1 VGRRGGRLSERGTRG
16 RAARRNRG
24 FSLSELLAVVALIG
38 IAIAI
43 GIPIVNEQVRMAEVR
58 AVADDLALHLRAAR
72 TIAVTKHTTI
82 TFAIDVDPINRFRYN
97 GNDGVEK
104 EIKMPGRVRIASASA
119 PSINFKRNGSVDAA
133 SSIILESD
141 VSGARERWTANVSAA
156 GLTTLVH
163 ERVN

>member
-1 VGRRGGRLSERGTRG
+1 MSGRPSEVSGEVSGTSSPCRPPLPGKTACSARFPGVLDSSLARRMLNRGRGGGRLSERGPRS
-16 RAARRNRG
+16 RAAGRNRG

-58 AVADDLALHLRAAR
+58 AVADDLAMHLRAAR

-82 TFAIDVDPINRFRYN
+82 PFAIDVDPINQFRYA

-104 EIKMPGRVRIASASA
+104 AIKMPGRVRIA
-119 PSINFKRNGSVDAA
+119 GD
-133 SSIILESD
+133 
-141 VSGARERWTANVSAA
+141 
-156 GLTTLVH
+156 
-163 ERVN
+163 

>member
-1 VGRRGGRLSERGTRG
+1 MGRRGGRLSERGSKG
-16 RAARRNRG
+16 RAAGRNRG

-104 EIKMPGRVRIASASA
+104 EIKMPGRVRIARESTRT
-119 PSINFKRNGSVDAA
+119 IHFKRNGSVDAA
-133 SSIILESD
+133 SSVILESD
-141 VSGARERWTANVSAA
+141 VSGARERWTASVSAA